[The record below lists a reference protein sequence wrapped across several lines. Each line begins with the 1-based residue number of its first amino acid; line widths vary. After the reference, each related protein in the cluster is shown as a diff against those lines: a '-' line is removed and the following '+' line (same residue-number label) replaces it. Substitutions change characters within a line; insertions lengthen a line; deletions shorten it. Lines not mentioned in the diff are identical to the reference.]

1 MDSRCLTMYTS
12 FHQFSASRHQN
23 LVRAAFVAAEDH
35 IEKQWTTD
43 YQYHDISHTFRV
55 VLAAEDL
62 ANDLSIS
69 DDDRS
74 RLLIAAAFHDCGYF
88 EDMNNHENIGAR
100 VAANF
105 LQSQNAIARMINDV
119 VYLIQA
125 TAVHARPATPV
136 QALLRDADLHYLGSD
151 EFVPRSNALRIE
163 WEKTR
168 EIYFTDEGWIE
179 QNIRFMQQHA
189 FHTEAA
195 KARFGAKKDENL
207 EALLHALG

>member
-1 MDSRCLTMYTS
+1 MDERNLTMLSTIYK
-12 FHQFSASRHQN
+12 FSDQRYQS
-23 LVRAAFVAAEDH
+23 LVSAAFAAAEDH
-35 IEKQWTTD
+35 IAKRWTVS
-43 YQYHDISHTFRV
+43 YRYHDIHHTLRV
-55 VLAAEDL
+55 VFAANDL
-62 ANDLSIS
+62 ANDLSIP

-100 VAANF
+100 VAATF
-105 LQSQNAIARMINDV
+105 LQNQNATARMINDV

-125 TAVHARPATPV
+125 TALHARPATPL
-136 QALLRDADLHYLGSD
+136 QAILRDADLHYLGSD
-151 EFVPRSNALRIE
+151 EFLPRANALRFE